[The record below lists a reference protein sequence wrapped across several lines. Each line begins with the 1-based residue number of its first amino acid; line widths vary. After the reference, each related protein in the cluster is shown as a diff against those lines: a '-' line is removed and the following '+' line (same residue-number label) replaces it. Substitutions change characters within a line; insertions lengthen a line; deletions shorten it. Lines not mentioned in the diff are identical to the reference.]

1 MALFVLMAL
10 LISSQVTDA
19 GELDQVPSKGGEK
32 VIGSDIP
39 YRCPYGC
46 CGRGRLIRRH
56 CRCCPKP
63 NTSVPTDP
71 HA

>member
-19 GELDQVPSKGGEK
+19 GELDQAPSKGGEK
-32 VIGSDIP
+32 GIGVDGP
-39 YRCPYGC
+39 FRCRYGC
-46 CGRGRLIRRH
+46 CGRGRRRH

-63 NTSVPTDP
+63 NTSIPTKP